1 MKKHLFHGT
10 VAGILASVAGII
22 FLKIYV
28 DLYFVDFSS
37 VIDEVAII
45 FSSIIGC
52 VLMGVGYIILDKVKK
67 PNLYGVLNILIMVLS
82 FLSIVP
88 VMAMTLPLEVD
99 FPELFPGMVVPM
111 HFFPAVAFFGL
122 APFFQK
128 WKNKRSLIV

>member
-1 MKKHLFHGT
+1 MKKHLIHGG

-22 FLKIYV
+22 FFNIYSEF
-28 DLYFVDFSS
+28 YFLDFTA
-37 VIDEVAII
+37 VIDEVAIV
-45 FSSIIGC
+45 FSSIIGS

-88 VMAMTLPLEVD
+88 VMAMSLPLEVE
-99 FPELFPGMVVPM
+99 FPEMFPGLVIPM
-111 HFFPAVAFFGL
+111 HFFPAMAFFGL

-128 WKNKRSLIV
+128 AKEAYD

>member
-1 MKKHLFHGT
+1 MKKHLIHGA
-10 VAGILASVAGII
+10 VAGALASVAGII

-28 DLYFVDFSS
+28 ELYFVDFSA
-37 VIDEVAII
+37 VIDEVAIV

-52 VLMGVGYIILDKVKK
+52 VMMGVGYIILDKFKK

-99 FPELFPGMVVPM
+99 FPEMFPGMVVPM
-111 HFFPAVAFFGL
+111 HFFPAVTFFGL
-122 APFFQK
+122 APFFK
-128 WKNKRSLIV
+128 KAKEA

>member
-1 MKKHLFHGT
+1 MKKHLIHGA

-28 DLYFVDFSS
+28 ELYFVDFSA
-37 VIDEVAII
+37 VIDEAAIV

-99 FPELFPGMVVPM
+99 FPEMFPGMVVPM
-111 HFFPAVAFFGL
+111 HFFPAVTFFGL
-122 APFFQK
+122 APFFK
-128 WKNKRSLIV
+128 KTKEA

>member
-1 MKKHLFHGT
+1 MKKHLIHGA

-28 DLYFVDFSS
+28 ELYFVDFSA
-37 VIDEVAII
+37 VIDEVAIV

-99 FPELFPGMVVPM
+99 FPEMLPGMVVPM
-111 HFFPAVAFFGL
+111 HFFPALAFFGL
-122 APFFQK
+122 SPFFK
-128 WKNKRSLIV
+128 KTKEA

>member
-1 MKKHLFHGT
+1 MKKHLIHGA

-28 DLYFVDFSS
+28 ELYFVDFSA
-37 VIDEVAII
+37 VIDEVAIV

-99 FPELFPGMVVPM
+99 FPEMLPGMVVPM
-111 HFFPAVAFFGL
+111 HFFPALAFFGL
-122 APFFQK
+122 SPFFK
-128 WKNKRSLIV
+128 KTKED

>member
-1 MKKHLFHGT
+1 MKKHLIHGGA
-10 VAGILASVAGII
+10 AGILAAVASII
-22 FLKIYV
+22 LLNIYTK
-28 DLYFVDFSS
+28 LYFVDFSA

-45 FSSIIGC
+45 TSSIIGC
-52 VLMGVGYIILDKVKK
+52 VLMAAGYIILDKMKK
-67 PNLYGVLNILIMVLS
+67 PNLYGAMNLLIMVLC

-88 VMAMTLPLEVD
+88 VMGMTLPLEVE

-128 WKNKRSLIV
+128 G

>member
-1 MKKHLFHGT
+1 MKKHLFHGA

-28 DLYFVDFSS
+28 ELYFVDFSS
-37 VIDEVAII
+37 VIDEVAIV

-52 VLMGVGYIILDKVKK
+52 LLMAVGYIILDKVKK
-67 PNLYGVLNILIMVLS
+67 PNLYGVLNIVIMVLS

-99 FPELFPGMVVPM
+99 FPEMFPGMVVPM
-111 HFFPAVAFFGL
+111 HFFPALAFFGL
-122 APFFQK
+122 APFFK
-128 WKNKRSLIV
+128 KAKEA

>member
-1 MKKHLFHGT
+1 MKKHLIHGA
-10 VAGILASVAGII
+10 VAGILASVAGVI

-28 DLYFVDFSS
+28 ELYFVDFSA
-37 VIDEVAII
+37 VIDEVAIV

-99 FPELFPGMVVPM
+99 FPEMFPGMVVPM
-111 HFFPAVAFFGL
+111 HFFPALAFFGL
-122 APFFQK
+122 APFFK
-128 WKNKRSLIV
+128 KTKEA

>member
-1 MKKHLFHGT
+1 MKKHLIHGV
-10 VAGILASVAGII
+10 VAGILASIAGII
-22 FLKIYV
+22 FLNIYV
-28 DLYFVDFSS
+28 ELYFVDFSA

-52 VLMGVGYIILDKVKK
+52 LLMGVGYIILDKVKK

-99 FPELFPGMVVPM
+99 FPEMFPGMVVPM
-111 HFFPAVAFFGL
+111 HFFPAIAFFGL
-122 APFFQK
+122 APFFK
-128 WKNKRSLIV
+128 KAKEA